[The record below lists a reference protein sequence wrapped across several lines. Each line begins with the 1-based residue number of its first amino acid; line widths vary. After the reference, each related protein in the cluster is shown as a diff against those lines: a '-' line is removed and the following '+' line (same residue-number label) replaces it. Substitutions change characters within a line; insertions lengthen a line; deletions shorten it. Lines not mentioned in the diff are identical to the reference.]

1 MSLIDFPIV
10 DPHIHQWNPYTT
22 PHRAALLVKLLGKD
36 PYLMDQVARK
46 AMPKPLMDMLG
57 LTDYALA
64 PYLPADY
71 AADLGNNGLADALQ
85 AEHQQFGYQVEQVV
99 HIEAGWHDHKGSGVV
114 GETRWVKQ
122 LPFEQHGIRL
132 GGIVATA
139 DFTDYRFKKILQL
152 HQAQTPLLRG
162 LRRMASH
169 HPDWGIQ
176 RWSEAPHLYTNRK
189 FLAGFE
195 QFAKTGLSFDAWVY
209 SNQIPDVT
217 QLASRFPQTP
227 IVLDHLGTPVGL
239 FGPVGNYTGVT
250 AAARQDIFHHW
261 KEDIAQ
267 LAEQPNVHAKI
278 SGLMMPVLGHAFYKN
293 RQLASPEQM
302 VDLLSPLIEHAIAVF
317 GVQRII
323 YASNFPMDKVN
334 TSLTNLLDA
343 YARMIQPHGDAAMQA
358 IFRDNAKRF
367 YRLV

>member
-1 MSLIDFPIV
+1 MSFIDFPIV
-10 DPHIHQWNPYTT
+10 DPHIHQWDPYHT
-22 PHRAALLVKLLGKD
+22 PHRAALLVRLLGKY
-36 PYLMDQVARK
+36 PQLMDQVARK
-46 AMPKPLMDMLG
+46 AMPTPLVNMLG

-71 AADLGNNGLADALQ
+71 RADIQGAHGA
-85 AEHQQFGYQVEQVV
+85 YQVEQVV
-99 HIEAGWHDHKGSGVV
+99 HIEASWHDHKGTGVV

-139 DFTDYRFKKILQL
+139 DFSDRRFRKIVAKQ
-152 HQAQTPLLRG
+152 QTQTPLIKG

-169 HPDWGIQ
+169 HPDSGVHQ
-176 RWSEAPHLYTNRK
+176 WSDQAHLYCNAR
-189 FLAGFE
+189 FLKGFE

-217 QLASRFPQTP
+217 QLAARFPQTP

-239 FGPVGNYTGVT
+239 FGPVGNHTGVT
-250 AAARQDIFHHW
+250 HAARQDIFARW
-261 KEDIAQ
+261 QDDIAQ
-267 LAEQPNVHAKI
+267 LAEQPNVYAKI

-293 RQLASPEQM
+293 RELASASQM

-317 GVQRII
+317 GVERII

-334 TSLTNLLDA
+334 TSLSNLMEA
-343 YARMIQPHGDAAMQA
+343 YARMIQPYGDAAMHA

-367 YRLV
+367 YRLD

>member
-1 MSLIDFPIV
+1 MNLINFPIV
-10 DPHIHQWNPYTT
+10 DPHIHQWDPYHT
-22 PHRAALLVKLLGKD
+22 PHTAALLVKLLGQH
-36 PYLMDQVARK
+36 PALMDKVVRLV
-46 AMPKPLMDMLG
+46 KPQPLIDMLG

-64 PYLPADY
+64 PYLPANY
-71 AADLGNNGLADALQ
+71 AADLGDNGLAGD
-85 AEHQQFGYQVEQVV
+85 QQSGYQVEQVV
-99 HIEAGWHDHKGSGVV
+99 HIEASWHDHKGNGVV

-139 DFTDYRFKKILQL
+139 DFTDRRFKKILQL

-169 HPDWGIQ
+169 HPDPGVHQ
-176 RWSEAPHLYTNRK
+176 WSDEAHLYTSRK

-195 QFAKTGLSFDAWVY
+195 QFAKNGLSFDAWVY
-209 SNQIPDVT
+209 STQIADVT
-217 QLASRFPQTP
+217 QLASTFPETP
-227 IVLDHLGTPVGL
+227 MVLDHLGTPVGL

-250 AAARQDIFHHW
+250 DAARQDIFARW
-261 KEDIAQ
+261 QDDIAQ
-267 LAEQPNVHAKI
+267 LAEQPNVYAKI

-293 RQLASPEQM
+293 RQLASASQM
-302 VDLLSPLIEHAIAVF
+302 VDLLSPLIENAIAVF
-317 GVQRII
+317 GTQRII

-334 TSLTNLLDA
+334 TSLSNLMEA
-343 YARMIQPHGDAAMQA
+343 YARMIQPYGDAAMQA

-367 YRLV
+367 YRLD